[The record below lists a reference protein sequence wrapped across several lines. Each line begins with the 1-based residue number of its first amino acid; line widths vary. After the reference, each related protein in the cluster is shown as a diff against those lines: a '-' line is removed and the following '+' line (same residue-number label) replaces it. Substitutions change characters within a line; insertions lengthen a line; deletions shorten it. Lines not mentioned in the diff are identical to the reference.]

1 MAGGDYRLRNKPKRT
16 YADWLDSVRAKSKN
30 GFHCE
35 NCGMFSLRRLGGG
48 NKERNYHNRWCS
60 MECRKQAAS
69 RLRAEVKWLRR
80 MAIAHRKSEREA
92 ARLASAQDRTVQ
104 LLRCVDCGAIESR
117 PVQMG
122 RLPKRCDRC
131 AISVRE
137 EQKRKH
143 RRIGKSARRARIRNA
158 PMDRIDPIEVFERDK
173 WKCHLCGRNTPKKL
187 RGSIEDAAPE
197 LDHVIPLALGG
208 AHTLANVACA
218 CRACNGRK
226 GAKALGQLKLPIAA

>member
-1 MAGGDYRLRNKPKRT
+1 MAGGDYRLKNEPKRT
-16 YADWLDSVRAKSKN
+16 YSEWVESLRAKSKN
-30 GFHCE
+30 SFCCE
-35 NCGMFSLRRLGGG
+35 NCGRFSLRQLGGTNKKG
-48 NKERNYHNRWCS
+48 NYPKRWCS
-60 MECRKQAAS
+60 MECRKDAAA
-69 RLRAEVKWLRR
+69 RLRSEISWLRG
-80 MAIAHRKSEREA
+80 MAVAHRKREREA
-92 ARLASAQDRTVQ
+92 VRRALSRDRTVYH
-104 LLRCVDCGAIESR
+104 LACVDCGAVESR

-122 RLPKRCDRC
+122 RRPKRCDRC
-131 AISVRE
+131 ASSVRK

-173 WKCHLCGRNTPKKL
+173 WKCHLCGRHTPKRL

-208 AHTLANVACA
+208 SHTLANVACA